1 MTSQAVSD
9 GVASVGLKRS
19 RTTNDGKSPMDLDM
33 GKALIVLNVP
43 EQVEFWFLDTHDLR
57 DISDI

>member
-1 MTSQAVSD
+1 LD
-9 GVASVGLKRS
+9 GSGLS
-19 RTTNDGKSPMDLDM
+19 RTTKDGKSPMDLDM
-33 GKALIVLNVP
+33 EKVLIVLNVP